1 MKYSFTFKKGDIF
14 VEFTTSDKL
23 VVEKQF
29 KIWVD
34 AASEYSSKKSFSKP
48 LKDIQQKSVK
58 ELKQERQLETKPEKQ
73 IKSEPVQ
80 NTKEELPEEPKEV
93 FDKASTLLKTIN
105 SIQKPKPQKEEKI
118 EQEPDFEKVL
128 EKTIEKPSFELSK
141 KQDKTFLEL
150 VKSKESQDKL
160 HHFIMAAYYLSEY
173 EKSDR
178 FTLKQV
184 NSKLMQN
191 LSEVIDH
198 SVLQDSIRQELI
210 EVVPD
215 YTGTSDV
222 CEYTLTPKG
231 EEFFTSLK

>member
-1 MKYSFTFKKGDIF
+1 MKYSFTFKKGDII
-14 VEFTTSDKL
+14 VEFTTNDKL

-34 AASEYSSKKSFSKP
+34 AASDYSRKQPSTKPAKEAPKPPIKEEKTPTKKP
-48 LKDIQQKSVK
+48 QKQV
-58 ELKQERQLETKPEKQ
+58 ETKSAKN
-73 IKSEPVQ
+73 K
-80 NTKEELPEEPKEV
+80 KEEVQEEPKEV

-105 SIQKPKPQKEEKI
+105 SIQNPKSPEEEKA
-118 EQEPDFEKVL
+118 EPEPAPDFEKVL
-128 EKTIEKPSFELSK
+128 EKTIERPSFAPPK
-141 KQDKTFLEL
+141 KHDKTFLEL
-150 VKSKESQDKL
+150 VNSKESQDKL
-160 HHFIMAAYYLSEY
+160 HHFLMAAYYLSEY

-215 YTGTSDV
+215 YTGTSEV
-222 CEYTLTPKG
+222 CEYTLTQKG

>member
-1 MKYSFTFKKGDIF
+1 VKYSFTFKKGDIF

-29 KIWVD
+29 KFWVD
-34 AASEYSSKKSFSKP
+34 AASDYSRKHPSAKPAKENPKAP
-48 LKDIQQKSVK
+48 LKEEKVSTAKPQKQVETKSVK
-58 ELKQERQLETKPEKQ
+58 NK
-73 IKSEPVQ
+73 
-80 NTKEELPEEPKEV
+80 KEEAQEEPKEV

-105 SIQKPKPQKEEKI
+105 LIQNPKLPKEEKPKS
-118 EQEPDFEKVL
+118 EPDFEKVL
-128 EKTIEKPSFELSK
+128 EKTIEKPSFEPSK
-141 KQDKTFLEL
+141 KHDKTFLEL
-150 VKSKESQDKL
+150 VNSKESQDKL
-160 HHFIMAAYYLSEY
+160 HHFITAAYYLSEY
-173 EKSDR
+173 EKTDR

-215 YTGTSDV
+215 YTGTSEV

-231 EEFFTSLK
+231 EEFFTNLK